1 MSQQARVN
9 RVEAGAAGGEE
20 EEEEIFLDTVEE
32 NGASPELP
40 APRRSARTSKK
51 RKSESD
57 QTPDQT
63 NQNFKGKR
71 PRPLG
76 TMHRTPDSGKPQTR
90 QKAPA
95 ETPGAGTTPTVID
108 LGEEESGKQQP
119 ETMVLLG
126 GIRTLMREELAKTEE
141 RIGGR
146 IGTLE
151 KKFTGLQDHFESL
164 EARVTEMDGLMEDKI
179 GDMIS
184 DRLEDKRGRL
194 GGDRS
199 LCLEQPANPVM
210 SSQRDQRYWKARKS
224 LRIWPVRGP
233 QDEIRASV
241 GRFLSDKLK
250 LPEEVVEEA
259 AASKVARVPASS
271 KSKVTCEVTVE
282 FPSVHLRDIVRKS
295 AFNLAGDREAGIR
308 LEIPHHL
315 MNNFKALEAA
325 SYRLKLKHEN
335 LKRIIKYDDEMMDL
349 VLDFKIGAEAWRRL
363 KPCQARELQKSD
375 GGVEEVSAADMT
387 DLLK

>member
-20 EEEEIFLDTVEE
+20 EQEEIFLDTVEE

-151 KKFTGLQDHFESL
+151 KKFTGLQDDFESL

-184 DRLEDKRGRL
+184 DRLEDLRGRL
-194 GGDRS
+194 GRGGS
-199 LCLEQPANPVM
+199 LSLEQPADPAM
-210 SSQRDQRYWKARKS
+210 SSQKDQRYWKARKS
-224 LRIWPVRGP
+224 LRIWPVRGT

-259 AASKVARVPASS
+259 AAGKVVRVPASS
-271 KSKVTCEVTVE
+271 KSKVL
-282 FPSVHLRDIVRKS
+282 SLIHI
-295 AFNLAGDREAGIR
+295 
-308 LEIPHHL
+308 
-315 MNNFKALEAA
+315 
-325 SYRLKLKHEN
+325 
-335 LKRIIKYDDEMMDL
+335 
-349 VLDFKIGAEAWRRL
+349 
-363 KPCQARELQKSD
+363 
-375 GGVEEVSAADMT
+375 
-387 DLLK
+387 